1 MFPCMRREALLFPD
15 PQPQT
20 PHLTRLL
27 TSISLSGRYLT
38 WGPPTPPPSSVP
50 RAKGP
55 TARKTKTAE
64 YSTRIRTDL
73 SSGRYLPHL
82 AVHGTIMCRFL
93 IYSGHQPILLSH
105 LITSPTHSILT
116 QSYDS
121 RLRLDHRRPHNGDGF
136 GVGYYTATRKTDH
149 HSHEDSSAVKQNEID
164 LGPEPCIFTSTIPA
178 WNCRNLERL
187 ASKTVSPLVFAHVR
201 ASTEGALSD
210 ANCHPFSRG
219 ALMWMHNGGVGGWK
233 QGVKRRLVSSVG
245 DRWFEGVG
253 GSTDSEWAFALF
265 LDCLERL
272 GADPDDEVKQKDGFG
287 HTLLRKA
294 MLKTIERIN
303 GFIAEIPEETRAQ
316 GDMRSLLNFA
326 VTDGKSVVCTRYVSS
341 KTDDAASL
349 FFSSGTSWTKQPGT
363 EPANSKPQVG
373 SGEYKMERRDRGS
386 DIVLV
391 ASEPLT
397 FERDNWVT
405 VPTNS
410 VLTIHNQTVLIH
422 PIIDEF
428 YNHVPTTTRSGGFA
442 VAQGQTTG
450 DGLAGKKDVGA
461 AVVGGSLLSEQV
473 KQAGL
478 AAA

>member
-1 MFPCMRREALLFPD
+1 
-15 PQPQT
+15 
-20 PHLTRLL
+20 
-27 TSISLSGRYLT
+27 
-38 WGPPTPPPSSVP
+38 
-50 RAKGP
+50 
-55 TARKTKTAE
+55 
-64 YSTRIRTDL
+64 
-73 SSGRYLPHL
+73 
-82 AVHGTIMCRFL
+82 MCRFL
-93 IYSGHQPILLSH
+93 IYSGHSPILLSH

-136 GVGYYTATRKTDH
+136 GVGYYTAAARKTDQH
-149 HSHEDSSAVKQNEID
+149 WHNHTAAADQQQQLASTQEID

-210 ANCHPFSRG
+210 SNCHPFSRG

-233 QGVKRRLVSSVG
+233 LGVKRRLVSSLG

-265 LDCLERL
+265 LDSLESL
-272 GADPDDEVKQKDGFG
+272 GADPDDEVKQRDGFG

-294 MLKTIERIN
+294 ILKTIERIN

-316 GDMRSLLNFA
+316 GDVRSLLNFA

-341 KTDDAASL
+341 RTDEAASL
-349 FFSSGTSWTKQPGT
+349 FFSSGTSWTKQPSDT
-363 EPANSKPQVG
+363 PAAKPQVG

-422 PIIDEF
+422 PIVDEF
-428 YNHVPTTTRSGGFA
+428 YNHAPATTRSRGFA

-450 DGLAGKKDVGA
+450 DGMAEKKSAKA
-461 AVVGGSLLSEQV
+461 AIAIEEE
-473 KQAGL
+473 AGL
-478 AAA
+478 PEGKGVAVAVA

>member
-1 MFPCMRREALLFPD
+1 
-15 PQPQT
+15 
-20 PHLTRLL
+20 
-27 TSISLSGRYLT
+27 
-38 WGPPTPPPSSVP
+38 
-50 RAKGP
+50 
-55 TARKTKTAE
+55 
-64 YSTRIRTDL
+64 
-73 SSGRYLPHL
+73 
-82 AVHGTIMCRFL
+82 MCRFL
-93 IYSGHQPILLSH
+93 IYSGHSPILLSH

-136 GVGYYTATRKTDH
+136 GVGYYTSPRKT
-149 HSHEDSSAVKQNEID
+149 SRAYEEAVAPKQDEID

-219 ALMWMHNGGVGGWK
+219 ALMFMHNGGVGGWK
-233 QGVKRRLVSSVG
+233 LGVKRRLVSSVG

-265 LDCLERL
+265 LDSLESL
-272 GADPDDEVKQKDGFG
+272 GADPDDEVKQRDGFG
-287 HTLLRKA
+287 HTILRKA
-294 MLKTIERIN
+294 MLRTIERIN

-316 GDMRSLLNFA
+316 GDVRSLLNFA

-341 KTDDAASL
+341 RTDDAASL
-349 FFSSGTSWTKQPGT
+349 FFSSGTSWTKQPSGSDT
-363 EPANSKPQVG
+363 PNSKPQIG

-422 PIIDEF
+422 PIVDEF
-428 YNHVPTTTRSGGFA
+428 YNHAPTTTRSRGFA
-442 VAQGQTTG
+442 SQQGQTTG
-450 DGLAGKKDVGA
+450 DGMAAKKSAKAAIGMEGVMAKEVGLVA
-461 AVVGGSLLSEQV
+461 A
-473 KQAGL
+473 
-478 AAA
+478 